1 VTATLRFTG
10 VRGVIAR
17 RMAESLSTT
26 AQLSFFTDTNATKLV
41 EARKSWA
48 EAGHK
53 VGYED
58 LIIATLARI
67 LPAHPLLN
75 ALETEEGVVPQSDI
89 HVGVAIALPGSL
101 VVPAIFD
108 CQAKSVPEIAEAR
121 ASLVERAP
129 KNKLTVR
136 EMSGATIS
144 LSNLGLTRVRHFTPI
159 LNRPQT
165 AIIGLGQI
173 AERPWVVAGAVVPRP
188 VLGLSLTVDHRAIDG
203 APAGAFLT
211 DLATALEDNP
221 PLP

>member
-1 VTATLRFTG
+1 MTPLRFTG

-17 RMAESLSTT
+17 RMAESLATT

-67 LPAHPLLN
+67 LPAHPLMN
-75 ALETEEGVVPQSDI
+75 ALETEEGVIPQPGI

-173 AERPWVVAGAVVPRP
+173 ADRPWVVDGAVIPRP

-203 APAGAFLT
+203 APAGAFIT